1 MKGSF
6 SSIGYETSEKKGERH
21 SLPAGVA
28 GAGMTNMEDAEI
40 IRLYWL
46 RNETAIAE
54 SEKAYGAYCF
64 TVANNLLDSPPDAE
78 ECVNDVLLEVW
89 DTIPPESPESVS
101 SYACML
107 TRRTAIDRMRL
118 NTAQKRGGKDY
129 QASLDELAEIP
140 ANEDSDDL
148 TCIIEEFLDSL
159 SETDRALFM
168 GRYYGFEPVKSLAAR
183 LGLST
188 NAASLRL
195 SRMREKLRTLLTER
209 GIAI

>member
-1 MKGSF
+1 MLKYERLTEVFSIIYVRARVITQERLEQIMLQTQKQILRLLNARDERALSILSDTSGWLLRSLARRILGS
-6 SSIGYETSEKKGERH
+6 
-21 SLPAGVA
+21 
-28 GAGMTNMEDAEI
+28 
-40 IRLYWL
+40 
-46 RNETAIAE
+46 E
-54 SEKAYGAYCF
+54 S
-64 TVANNLLDSPPDAE
+64 DAE

-140 ANEDSDDL
+140 ANEDSDEL

>member
-1 MKGSF
+1 MLKYERLTEVFSIIYVRARVITQERLEQIMLQTQKQILRLLNARDERALSILSDTSGWLLRSLARRILGS
-6 SSIGYETSEKKGERH
+6 
-21 SLPAGVA
+21 
-28 GAGMTNMEDAEI
+28 
-40 IRLYWL
+40 
-46 RNETAIAE
+46 E
-54 SEKAYGAYCF
+54 S
-64 TVANNLLDSPPDAE
+64 DAE

-188 NAASLRL
+188 NAARLRL

>member
-1 MKGSF
+1 MLKYERLTEVFSIIYVRARVITQERLEQIMLQTQKQILRLLNARDERALSILSDTSGWLLRSLARRILGS
-6 SSIGYETSEKKGERH
+6 
-21 SLPAGVA
+21 
-28 GAGMTNMEDAEI
+28 
-40 IRLYWL
+40 
-46 RNETAIAE
+46 E
-54 SEKAYGAYCF
+54 S
-64 TVANNLLDSPPDAE
+64 DAE

-140 ANEDSDDL
+140 ANEDSDEL

-188 NAASLRL
+188 NAARLRL
-195 SRMREKLRTLLTER
+195 SRMRETLRTLLTER

>member
-1 MKGSF
+1 MLKYERLTEVFSIIYVRARVITQERLEQIMLQTQKQILRLLNARDERALSILSDTSGWLLRSLARRILGS
-6 SSIGYETSEKKGERH
+6 
-21 SLPAGVA
+21 
-28 GAGMTNMEDAEI
+28 
-40 IRLYWL
+40 
-46 RNETAIAE
+46 E
-54 SEKAYGAYCF
+54 S
-64 TVANNLLDSPPDAE
+64 DAE

-140 ANEDSDDL
+140 ANEDSDEL

-195 SRMREKLRTLLTER
+195 LRMREKLRTLLTER

>member
-1 MKGSF
+1 MLKYERLTEVFSIIYVRARVITQERLEQIMLQTQKQILRLLNARDERALSILSDTSGWLLRSLARRILGS
-6 SSIGYETSEKKGERH
+6 
-21 SLPAGVA
+21 
-28 GAGMTNMEDAEI
+28 
-40 IRLYWL
+40 
-46 RNETAIAE
+46 E
-54 SEKAYGAYCF
+54 S
-64 TVANNLLDSPPDAE
+64 DAE

-140 ANEDSDDL
+140 ANEDSDEL

-195 SRMREKLRTLLTER
+195 SRMREKLRT
-209 GIAI
+209 

>member
-1 MKGSF
+1 MLKYERLTEVFSIIYVRARVITQERLEQIMLQTQKQILRLLNARDERALSILSDTSGWLLRSLARRILGS
-6 SSIGYETSEKKGERH
+6 
-21 SLPAGVA
+21 
-28 GAGMTNMEDAEI
+28 
-40 IRLYWL
+40 
-46 RNETAIAE
+46 E
-54 SEKAYGAYCF
+54 S
-64 TVANNLLDSPPDAE
+64 DAE

>member
-1 MKGSF
+1 MLKYERLTEVF
-6 SSIGYETSEKKGERH
+6 SIIYVRARVITQERLEQIMLQTQKQILRLLNARDERALRILSETSGRLLR
-21 SLPAGVA
+21 SLARRILGS
-28 GAGMTNMEDAEI
+28 
-40 IRLYWL
+40 
-46 RNETAIAE
+46 E
-54 SEKAYGAYCF
+54 S
-64 TVANNLLDSPPDAE
+64 DAE

-140 ANEDSDDL
+140 ANEDSDEL

-159 SETDRALFM
+159 SETDRMLFM
-168 GRYYGFEPVKSLAAR
+168 GRYYGFEPVKSLSER

-195 SRMREKLRTLLTER
+195 LRMREKLRTLLTER

>member
-1 MKGSF
+1 MLKYERLTEVF
-6 SSIGYETSEKKGERH
+6 SIIYVRARVITQERLEQIMLQTQKQILRLLNARDERALRILSETSGRLLR
-21 SLPAGVA
+21 SLARRILGS
-28 GAGMTNMEDAEI
+28 
-40 IRLYWL
+40 
-46 RNETAIAE
+46 E
-54 SEKAYGAYCF
+54 S
-64 TVANNLLDSPPDAE
+64 DAE

-140 ANEDSDDL
+140 VNEDSDEL

-159 SETDRALFM
+159 SETDRVLFM
-168 GRYYGFEPVKSLAAR
+168 GRYYGFEPVKSLSAR

-195 SRMREKLRTLLTER
+195 LRMREKLRTLLTER

>member
-1 MKGSF
+1 MLKYERLTEVF
-6 SSIGYETSEKKGERH
+6 SIIYVRARVITQERLEQIMLQTQKQILRLLNARDERALRILSETSGRLLR
-21 SLPAGVA
+21 SLARRILGS
-28 GAGMTNMEDAEI
+28 
-40 IRLYWL
+40 
-46 RNETAIAE
+46 E
-54 SEKAYGAYCF
+54 S
-64 TVANNLLDSPPDAE
+64 DAE

-140 ANEDSDDL
+140 ANEDSDEL

>member
-1 MKGSF
+1 MLKYERLTEVFSIIYVRARVITQERLEQIMLQTQKQILRLLNARDERALSILSDTSGWLLRSLARRILGS
-6 SSIGYETSEKKGERH
+6 
-21 SLPAGVA
+21 
-28 GAGMTNMEDAEI
+28 
-40 IRLYWL
+40 
-46 RNETAIAE
+46 E
-54 SEKAYGAYCF
+54 S
-64 TVANNLLDSPPDAE
+64 DAE

-107 TRRTAIDRMRL
+107 TRRTAIDRLRL

-140 ANEDSDDL
+140 ANEDSDEL